1 LCAQFARA
9 DRGRSRIAGAAARRF
24 AFLRPARG
32 LEHDDEMKILGIVL
46 VVLGLLAVAAAGEIM
61 NSSEVN
67 TLRGVGGGVAAL
79 GLVLVA
85 VGASKTK
92 KA

>member
-1 LCAQFARA
+1 MWIRARA
-9 DRGRSRIAGAAARRF
+9 AGTR
-24 AFLRPARG
+24 
-32 LEHDDEMKILGIVL
+32 H
-46 VVLGLLAVAAAGEIM
+46 
-61 NSSEVN
+61 

-85 VGASKTK
+85 VGASKAK

>member
-1 LCAQFARA
+1 
-9 DRGRSRIAGAAARRF
+9 
-24 AFLRPARG
+24 
-32 LEHDDEMKILGIVL
+32 MKILGIVL

-85 VGASKTK
+85 VGASKAK
-92 KA
+92 KT